1 MIKIKHRIRTI
12 FRTLWRFIFW
22 AIGSIPIW
30 PNIKYKSNFLFDP
43 AESLSYMCFM
53 ILFCFRVYKSSTG
66 CEKTNAWA
74 SRLWK
79 LNQIAV
85 LVSEKSACSG
95 LHENSLWLFEAFGEF
110 GELLKRT
117 TVNDNGAGKG
127 SSWIHI
133 FVTNL
138 ASNFGFPVLYHIYYA
153 KMLLFFWNF
162 EHFDWSAFWSL
173 NVLFSRTY
181 VQCMSTW

>member
-22 AIGSIPIW
+22 AIGSTPIW
-30 PNIKYKSNFLFDP
+30 PNIKYKSNLFFDP

-66 CEKTNAWA
+66 CERTNAWA

-85 LVSEKSACSG
+85 LVGEKSACSG
-95 LHENSLWLFEAFGEF
+95 LYENSLWWYDAFRKF
-110 GELLKRT
+110 GELLKWT
-117 TVNDNGAGKG
+117 IWVNDDEAGKG
-127 SSWIHI
+127 SLRIHI
-133 FVTNL
+133 FVEHL
-138 ASNFGFPVLYHIYYA
+138 ASNSGYPVLYHIYYA

-162 EHFDWSAFWSL
+162 EHFDWLAF
-173 NVLFSRTY
+173 
-181 VQCMSTW
+181 